1 MLVYSVQ
8 EQLLIIISRLE
19 ASDKMSA
26 GESKSSFK
34 IMSDMVGEE
43 GPCDLVAATGAI
55 ECE

>member
-8 EQLLIIISRLE
+8 KQLLIIISRLE

-26 GESKSSFK
+26 GESKSSFE